1 MSPAAGSAFASAG
14 SKRGCG
20 AAEWIDAAACVP
32 PYNARMRLIAA
43 ALACVLALIGGGP
56 ALAQTSPAEKPV
68 TKSKAA
74 TQKPAAQQPV
84 AQKAKP
90 AASQVVMPDAEKIV
104 LLLRTTLITLNDA
117 IQTGNFTVIRD
128 MAAPGFRDANTT
140 GRLAQSFS
148 DLASK
153 GIDLSPTSVIAPQL
167 TEPPGL
173 DQAKGMLRLK
183 GYFPGQ
189 PVQINFEMLFQAV
202 DGRWRLF
209 GLSVQPGPTVAA
221 QSAPAAQNAPQSG
234 PAQ

>member
-1 MSPAAGSAFASAG
+1 
-14 SKRGCG
+14 
-20 AAEWIDAAACVP
+20 
-32 PYNARMRLIAA
+32 MRLIAA
-43 ALACVLALIGGGP
+43 VLACVFALFGATL
-56 ALAQTSPAEKPV
+56 ALAQAPPADKPV
-68 TKSKAA
+68 TKSKPAP
-74 TQKPAAQQPV
+74 QKPAAQKPA
-84 AQKAKP
+84 AQTAKP
-90 AASQVVMPDAEKIV
+90 AAQVVMPDAEKIV

-117 IQTGNFTVIRD
+117 IQTGNFTVLRD
-128 MAAPGFRDANTT
+128 MGAPGFRDGNTAA
-140 GRLAQSFS
+140 RLAQSFS

-173 DQAKGMLRLK
+173 DQKQSMLRLK

-209 GLSVQPGPTVAA
+209 GLSVQPGPAVAA
-221 QSAPAAQNAPQSG
+221 QSAPAQNAPQSR